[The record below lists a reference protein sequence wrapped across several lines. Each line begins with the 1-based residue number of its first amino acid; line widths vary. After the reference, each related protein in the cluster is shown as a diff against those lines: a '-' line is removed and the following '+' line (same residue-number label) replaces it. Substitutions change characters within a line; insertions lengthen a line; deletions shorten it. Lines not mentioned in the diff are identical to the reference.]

1 MSFNKYPK
9 IVLVCGLICLIAG
22 VVMLIAGA
30 NLIQENS
37 FYNYAGVLFACLG
50 AVFVALSFCKTPP
63 KSPKKISGR

>member
-9 IVLVCGLICLIAG
+9 IVLVCGLICIIAG

-50 AVFVALSFCKTPP
+50 AVFVALSFHKTPP
-63 KSPKKISGR
+63 KSPQKISGR

>member
-9 IVLVCGLICLIAG
+9 IVLVCGLIC
-22 VVMLIAGA
+22 LIAGA

-50 AVFVALSFCKTPP
+50 AVFVALSFRKTPP
-63 KSPKKISGR
+63 KSPKK